1 MAYIGKSPIIGNFVK
16 LDAITAVNGQ
26 AAYTMQNGGANF
38 TDYESVNQF
47 LVSLNGTIQAPTD
60 SFTVSGST
68 LTFASNLATGDVIDF
83 IMVFGNSLSAGT
95 PTDATVTTAKIVD
108 DAVTAAKINDDIIS
122 GTTAL
127 TSEPADTD
135 EFLISDAGTLKRID
149 YSLIKGG
156 GITEADM
163 FRLTADIAQG
173 TNAVISSNLERVD
186 DSNFSKIGTGMSES
200 SGVFTFGATGLYHL
214 IANPLISSYNDN
226 NSYISAELSTDSGSN
241 YTETLFVTN
250 NGIDGTPRM
259 NSSVYQ
265 STFLNVTN
273 ATTFRVRFRT
283 STFSSNTYVYGNT
296 NENYTTFT
304 FIRLGDS
311 Q

>member
-1 MAYIGKSPIIGNFVK
+1 MAIDKIQSESINLADNF
-16 LDAITAVNGQ
+16 A
-26 AAYTMQNGGANF
+26 F
-38 TDYESVNQF
+38 T
-47 LVSLNGTIQAPTD
+47 G
-60 SFTVSGST
+60 TVSG
-68 LTFASNLATGDVIDF
+68 A
-83 IMVFGNSLSAGT
+83 
-95 PTDATVTTAKIVD
+95 
-108 DAVTAAKINDDIIS
+108 
-122 GTTAL
+122 
-127 TSEPADTD
+127 
-135 EFLISDAGTLKRID
+135 
-149 YSLIKGG
+149 G

-186 DSNFSKIGTGMSES
+186 DSSFSKIGTGMSES

-241 YTETLFVTN
+241 FNETLFVTN

-283 STFSSNTYVYGNT
+283 STFGSNTYVYGNT

>member
-1 MAYIGKSPIIGNFVK
+1 
-16 LDAITAVNGQ
+16 
-26 AAYTMQNGGANF
+26 MQLLL
-38 TDYESVNQF
+38 Q
-47 LVSLNGTIQAPTD
+47 
-60 SFTVSGST
+60 
-68 LTFASNLATGDVIDF
+68 NL
-83 IMVFGNSLSAGT
+83 
-95 PTDATVTTAKIVD
+95 
-108 DAVTAAKINDDIIS
+108 
-122 GTTAL
+122 
-127 TSEPADTD
+127 
-135 EFLISDAGTLKRID
+135 
-149 YSLIKGG
+149 KGG

-186 DSNFSKIGTGMSES
+186 DSSFSKIGTGMSES

-241 YTETLFVTN
+241 FTETLFVTN